1 MPSTTY
7 HLVVAPD
14 GRGPE
19 GAAPELAA
27 VRLISLLPP
36 DWGYAPRYP
45 DGTVSLVLTPPP
57 GTTDEGAHALFG
69 RALADPGLRG
79 WSWVNGPARRVPT
92 EDGRIPS
99 VGTPH

>member
-1 MPSTTY
+1 MTTTSY

-36 DWGYAPRYP
+36 GWHYEAAYP
-45 DGTVSLVLTPPP
+45 SGTVSLHLTPPRDTP
-57 GTTDEGAHALFG
+57 AGTAYAVLAGAF
-69 RALADPGLRG
+69 ADPILRG
-79 WSWVNGPARRVPT
+79 WTWTNRAAGAALP
-92 EDGRIPS
+92 
-99 VGTPH
+99 